1 MYTIEAVTLIAVKRE
16 VACYSVST
24 CLCKVFR
31 GANVSESDDKS
42 LYESSVK
49 YRNDTLISYIIL

>member
-16 VACYSVST
+16 VACKCVST
-24 CLCKVFR
+24 CLCEVFR

-42 LYESSVK
+42 LYESSV
-49 YRNDTLISYIIL
+49 I

>member
-16 VACYSVST
+16 VACDSIST

-42 LYESSVK
+42 LYESSV
-49 YRNDTLISYIIL
+49 